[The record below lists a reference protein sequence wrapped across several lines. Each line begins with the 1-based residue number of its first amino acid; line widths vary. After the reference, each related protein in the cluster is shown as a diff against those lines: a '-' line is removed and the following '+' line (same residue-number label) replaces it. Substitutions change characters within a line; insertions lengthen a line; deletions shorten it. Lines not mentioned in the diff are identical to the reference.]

1 MNTLF
6 HISHSIFN
14 SLFHFHFSYHA
25 ILISIIKL
33 YYSFTPINTTWTRTD
48 TRIQPK
54 HTSLAP
60 SASSDNSK

>member
-1 MNTLF
+1 MNTSF
-6 HISHSIFN
+6 HMSYSIFN
-14 SLFHFHFSYHA
+14 SLNHFHFSCYF
-25 ILISIIKL
+25 ISISIVRL
-33 YYSFTPINTTWTRTD
+33 YYSFTPITKTWTWID